1 MTLDP
6 LNCPNIGRIHLPE
19 WIARSPASEPV
30 LTLRQAWNPSPGLL
44 GGTVRFA
51 WNGASLLLHATLP
64 DRDIFNPVTRFN
76 EPAYLA
82 GDVFEI
88 FLRPLNQPAYYELH
102 ISPTNQRYLARF
114 PKNRAEERP
123 GETVESTTVDIPLHS
138 EVRID
143 RVAARWEVFAEIPLA
158 SLCESAPLSASTEWL
173 VSFSRYDYTRSP
185 AGLTTELFSTSPHAE
200 LSFHRQHEWTSIHL
214 GS

>member
-1 MTLDP
+1 MSRAP
-6 LNCPNIGRIHLPE
+6 LICPRLVVSDLAG
-19 WIARSPASEPV
+19 WMARPSGAEPV
-30 LTLRQAWNPSPGLL
+30 LTLRQAWNPASSLL

-88 FLRPLNQPAYYELH
+88 FLRPLNQTAYYELH
-102 ISPTNQRYLARF
+102 ISPTNQRYQARF
-114 PKNRAEERP
+114 PKNRADALP
-123 GETVESTTVDIPLHS
+123 GETVEPTTVDFLIRS

-143 RVAARWEVFAEIPLA
+143 RAAARWEVFAEIPLEP
-158 SLCESAPLSASTEWL
+158 LCESAPLSTSTEWL
-173 VSFSRYDYTRSP
+173 VSFSRYDYTRTENGMT
-185 AGLTTELFSTSPHAE
+185 AELFSTSPHSE
-200 LSFHRQHEWTSIHL
+200 LSFHRQHEWFSIL
-214 GS
+214 FST

>member
-1 MTLDP
+1 MTIDP
-6 LNCPNIGRIHLPE
+6 LNCPNIGAIHLQAWKVRLTE
-19 WIARSPASEPV
+19 NEPV
-30 LTLRQAWNPSPGLL
+30 LTLRQAWNPASSLV

-51 WNGASLLLHATLP
+51 WNGEGLLLHATLS

-102 ISPTNQRYLARF
+102 ISPTNQRYQARF
-114 PKNRAEERP
+114 PKNRADALH
-123 GETVESTTVDIPLHS
+123 GETVESTTVNITLHS

-143 RVAARWEVFAEIPLA
+143 HAAARWEVFAEIPLA
-158 SLCESAPLSASTEWL
+158 PLCETAPLSTSAAWL
-173 VSFSRYDYTRSP
+173 VSFSRYDYTRTP
-185 AGLTTELFSTSPHAE
+185 AGLTAELFSTSPHAE
-200 LSFHRQHEWTSIHL
+200 LSFHRQHEWSSVHL
-214 GS
+214 DT